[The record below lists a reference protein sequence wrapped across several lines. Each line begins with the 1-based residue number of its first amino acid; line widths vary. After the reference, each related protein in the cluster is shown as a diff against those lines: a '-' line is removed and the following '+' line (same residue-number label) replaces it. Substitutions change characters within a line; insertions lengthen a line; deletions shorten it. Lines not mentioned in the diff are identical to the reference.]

1 VSEAQARHPAPRARP
16 LADLPIDDLAAR
28 GEELA
33 KRWALALILAR
44 PLEQIAEIPFEEIA
58 LDGPSLCAQ
67 ALRALEADSELSK
80 LTGQGPPN
88 GREGSALARR
98 LAAIVGAGDVAGVVD
113 AVEALRGVL
122 WPALAEELG
131 EADARLVG
139 DVADRL
145 AHVCAAILAVAV
157 TTVQEAEKAADLSDD
172 GAGAASAGG
181 GQPVARSGP
190 RAVIVDELS
199 SAPQPRAQPQPRAPA
214 LAPALAPART
224 APPEGPSEVI
234 EIRDER
240 GGDGP
245 VAWIGTIGRQLER
258 FRRDGLPFAVLL
270 AELTGLERLR
280 EQEGNGEAERM
291 ARVVQEL
298 LQDRCHETSA
308 GAERAGSR
316 EPATITRERPGRY
329 WLIAPQLDPMGA
341 QRLAERLTAE
351 VASLRTAGGR
361 SMALAI
367 GTSSCPQ
374 DGREAAALAAHAD
387 VGRYAARASAGVTS
401 PPGPISVERP
411 T

>member
-1 VSEAQARHPAPRARP
+1 VRP

-44 PLEQIAEIPFEEIA
+44 PLEQIAEIPFEDIA

-67 ALRALEADSELSK
+67 VLRALEADSELRK

-98 LAAIVGAGDVAGVVD
+98 LAAIAGAGDVAGVVD

-122 WPALAEELG
+122 WLALAEELR

-145 AHVCAAILAVAV
+145 AHVCAAVLAVAV
-157 TTVQEAEKAADLSDD
+157 TTVQEAEKAADLSED
-172 GAGAASAGG
+172 GAGTASARGG
-181 GQPVARSGP
+181 DPVARSGP
-190 RAVIVDELS
+190 RAVIVDELL
-199 SAPQPRAQPQPRAPA
+199 SAPEPRAPA
-214 LAPALAPART
+214 LAAART

-245 VAWIGTIGRQLER
+245 VAWIGAIGRQLER

-270 AELTGLERLR
+270 AELTALERLR

-291 ARVVQEL
+291 AHLVQEL
-298 LQDRCHETSA
+298 LQDRCNEPSTGTDRS
-308 GAERAGSR
+308 GSR
-316 EPATITRERPGRY
+316 ETATITRERPGRY
-329 WLIAPQLDPMGA
+329 WLIAPQLDPAGA

-387 VGRYAARASAGVTS
+387 VGRYAARAGARVMS